1 MKVAYKWKLT
11 NDKSAYIT
19 SEETLGGK
27 PFIHSKTEKKVYVL
41 SDDKESKEA
50 VTGYNVADNTISFI
64 ASSMARDDYESNL
77 NDLRK
82 LLKFDEN
89 GMYYALGNVSDYY
102 SEDENDCLTTEKGI
116 TISTNVTTKT
126 LDPTYDDTTNT
137 CTQADAYVHVSSGG
151 TKDNQV
157 LNFEFGIPSGCVG
170 PNFDIERRY
179 QVLDKDGSD
188 FCCFA
193 GVIPPEKVD
202 NPTTVDK
209 LKWFYYPNIGI
220 GKSRVLAVPS
230 IALTGAYASDPE
242 SDDDYN
248 DPSTGHINNVR
259 EITNGTG
266 SFTRI
271 TGYNW
276 KLVEDGDN
284 HYYSSAEHNGVARVD
299 VKSTGVEIK
308 TDKPENPDLKVS
320 DVRIDRISGCLN
332 NNSLIVSPSVNF
344 DKPVTMKHWVYVN
357 SFSQFD
363 GLALFKNEV
372 RFGYNDMVINAEDDK
387 AYETTPKLRV
397 NKSGKIISQ
406 DTIHAK
412 AFYTDSDKRLKKI
425 IGDINLDIDKIL
437 ELSLIYYTFNN
448 DPSKKE
454 EIGVIAQEIREVCP
468 QIVSEDENGMLSVDY
483 SKLSIL
489 ALYCIK
495 DLYGKL
501 KKD

>member
-19 SEETLGGK
+19 SEEVLGGK

-179 QVLDKDGSD
+179 QVLDKDGGD
-188 FCCFA
+188 FCYFA
-193 GVIPPEKVD
+193 GIIPPENVD

-209 LKWFYYPNIGI
+209 LKWFYYPNIAI
-220 GKSRVLAVPS
+220 SKQRSLAVPR
-230 IALTGAYASDPE
+230 IVLNGYDTNKPE
-242 SDDDYN
+242 SDTLTGSFSN
-248 DPSTGHINNVR
+248 DNVR
-259 EITNGTG
+259 ELTNASGTY
-266 SFTRI
+266 TRI

-276 KLVEDGDN
+276 TLIGEGENQHYDGQTN
-284 HYYSSAEHNGVARVD
+284 NGWGTID

-308 TDKPENPDLKVS
+308 TDKPENPDLIV
-320 DVRIDRISGCLN
+320 DNARIKKITSINSNTTLTIDPRTEFNGVTTMYGPATFKTFVHFESLPRFYMGFSCQN
-332 NNSLIVSPSVNF
+332 NA
-344 DKPVTMKHWVYVN
+344 
-357 SFSQFD
+357 QFD
-363 GLALFKNEV
+363 GNITST
-372 RFGYNDMVINAEDDK
+372 GSI
-387 AYETTPKLRV
+387 
-397 NKSGKIISQ
+397 KS
-406 DTIHAK
+406 DTTIHAK
-412 AFYTDSDKRLKKI
+412 AFYTDSDKRLKNI

-448 DPSKKE
+448 DQSKKE

>member
-19 SEETLGGK
+19 SEEVLGGK

-116 TISTNVTTKT
+116 TVSTNVVTKT
-126 LDPTYDDTTNT
+126 IDATYDETTRE
-137 CTQADAYVHVSSGG
+137 CLQAEAYVHVSSGG
-151 TKDNQV
+151 TKDNQI
-157 LNFEFGIPSGCVG
+157 LNFEFGIPRGCVG

-179 QVLDKDGSD
+179 QVLDKDGGD
-188 FCCFA
+188 FCYFA

-209 LKWFYYPNIGI
+209 LKWFYYPNIAI
-220 GKSRVLAVPS
+220 SKQRSLAVPRIVLNGYETNKPES
-230 IALTGAYASDPE
+230 DTLTGAFSHD
-242 SDDDYN
+242 
-248 DPSTGHINNVR
+248 NVR
-259 EITNGTG
+259 ELTNASG
-266 SFTRI
+266 SYTRI

-276 KLVEDGDN
+276 TLIGEGENQHYDGQTN
-284 HYYSSAEHNGVARVD
+284 NGWGTID

-308 TDKPENPDLKVS
+308 TDKPENPDLIV
-320 DVRIDRISGCLN
+320 DNARIKKITSINSNTTLTIDPRTEFNGVTTMYGPATFKTFVHFESLPRFYMGFSCQN
-332 NNSLIVSPSVNF
+332 NA
-344 DKPVTMKHWVYVN
+344 
-357 SFSQFD
+357 QFD
-363 GLALFKNEV
+363 GNITSTGSIKS
-372 RFGYNDMVINAEDDK
+372 D
-387 AYETTPKLRV
+387 TTIR
-397 NKSGKIISQ
+397 
-406 DTIHAK
+406 AK
-412 AFYTDSDKRLKKI
+412 AFYTDSDKRLKNI
-425 IGDINLDIDKIL
+425 IGDLNIDIDKIL

>member
-19 SEETLGGK
+19 SEEVLGGK

-179 QVLDKDGSD
+179 QVLDKDGGD
-188 FCCFA
+188 FCYFA

-209 LKWFYYPNIGI
+209 LKWFYYPNIAI
-220 GKSRVLAVPS
+220 SKQRSLAVPRIVLNGYDTNKPES
-230 IALTGAYASDPE
+230 DTLTGAFSHD
-242 SDDDYN
+242 
-248 DPSTGHINNVR
+248 NVR
-259 EITNGTG
+259 ELTNASG
-266 SFTRI
+266 SYTRI

-276 KLVEDGDN
+276 TLIGEGENQHYDGQTN
-284 HYYSSAEHNGVARVD
+284 NGWGTID

-308 TDKPENPDLKVS
+308 TDKPENPDLIV
-320 DVRIDRISGCLN
+320 DNARIKKITSINSNTTLTIDPRTEFNGVTTMYGPATFKTFVHFESLPRFYMGFSCQN
-332 NNSLIVSPSVNF
+332 NA
-344 DKPVTMKHWVYVN
+344 
-357 SFSQFD
+357 QFD
-363 GLALFKNEV
+363 GNITST
-372 RFGYNDMVINAEDDK
+372 GSI
-387 AYETTPKLRV
+387 
-397 NKSGKIISQ
+397 KS
-406 DTIHAK
+406 DTTIHAK
-412 AFYTDSDKRLKKI
+412 AFYTDSDKRLKNI

>member
-19 SEETLGGK
+19 SEEVLGGK

-179 QVLDKDGSD
+179 QVLDKDGGD
-188 FCCFA
+188 FCYFA
-193 GVIPPEKVD
+193 GVIPPENVD

-209 LKWFYYPNIGI
+209 LKWFYYPNIVISKQRSLGAPRI
-220 GKSRVLAVPS
+220 VLNGYDTNKPES
-230 IALTGAYASDPE
+230 DTLTGAFSHD
-242 SDDDYN
+242 
-248 DPSTGHINNVR
+248 NVR
-259 EITNGTG
+259 ELTNASG
-266 SFTRI
+266 SYTRI

-276 KLVEDGDN
+276 TLIGEGENQHYDGQTN
-284 HYYSSAEHNGVARVD
+284 NGWGTID

-308 TDKPENPDLKVS
+308 TDKPENPDLIV
-320 DVRIDRISGCLN
+320 DNARIKKITSINSNTTLTIDPRTEFNGVTTMYGPATFKTFVHFESLPRFYMGFSCQN
-332 NNSLIVSPSVNF
+332 NA
-344 DKPVTMKHWVYVN
+344 
-357 SFSQFD
+357 QFD
-363 GLALFKNEV
+363 GNITST
-372 RFGYNDMVINAEDDK
+372 GSI
-387 AYETTPKLRV
+387 
-397 NKSGKIISQ
+397 KS
-406 DTIHAK
+406 DTTIHAK
-412 AFYTDSDKRLKKI
+412 AFYTDSDKRLKNI

-454 EIGVIAQEIREVCP
+454 EIGVIAQEIKEICP

>member
-19 SEETLGGK
+19 SEEVLGGK

-64 ASSMARDDYESNL
+64 ASSMAMDDYESNL

-179 QVLDKDGSD
+179 QVLDKDGGD
-188 FCCFA
+188 FCYFA

-209 LKWFYYPNIGI
+209 LKWFYYPNIAI
-220 GKSRVLAVPS
+220 SKQRSLAVPRIVLNGYDTNKPES
-230 IALTGAYASDPE
+230 DTLTGAFSHD
-242 SDDDYN
+242 
-248 DPSTGHINNVR
+248 NVR
-259 EITNGTG
+259 ELTNASG
-266 SFTRI
+266 SYTRI

-276 KLVEDGDN
+276 TLIGEGENQHYDGQTN
-284 HYYSSAEHNGVARVD
+284 NGWGTID

-308 TDKPENPDLKVS
+308 TDKPENPDLIV
-320 DVRIDRISGCLN
+320 DNARIKKITSINSNTTLTIDPRTEFNGVTTMYGPATFKTFVHFESLPRFYMGFSCQN
-332 NNSLIVSPSVNF
+332 NA
-344 DKPVTMKHWVYVN
+344 
-357 SFSQFD
+357 QFD
-363 GLALFKNEV
+363 GNITST
-372 RFGYNDMVINAEDDK
+372 GSI
-387 AYETTPKLRV
+387 
-397 NKSGKIISQ
+397 KS
-406 DTIHAK
+406 DTTIHAK
-412 AFYTDSDKRLKKI
+412 AFYTDSDKRLKNI

-448 DPSKKE
+448 DQSKKE

>member
-19 SEETLGGK
+19 SEEVLGGK

-64 ASSMARDDYESNL
+64 ASSMSSDDYESNL

-179 QVLDKDGSD
+179 QVLDKDGGD
-188 FCCFA
+188 FCYFA

-209 LKWFYYPNIGI
+209 LKWFYYPNIAI
-220 GKSRVLAVPS
+220 SKQRSLAVPRIVLNGYDTNKPES
-230 IALTGAYASDPE
+230 DTLTGAFSHD
-242 SDDDYN
+242 
-248 DPSTGHINNVR
+248 NVR
-259 EITNGTG
+259 ELTNASG
-266 SFTRI
+266 SYTRI

-276 KLVEDGDN
+276 TLIGEGENQHYDGQTN
-284 HYYSSAEHNGVARVD
+284 NGWGTID

-308 TDKPENPDLKVS
+308 TDKPENPDLIV
-320 DVRIDRISGCLN
+320 DNARIKKITSINSNTTLTIDPRTEFNGVTTMYGPAHFKTFVHFESLPRFYMGFSCLN
-332 NNSLIVSPSVNF
+332 NA
-344 DKPVTMKHWVYVN
+344 T
-357 SFSQFD
+357 FD
-363 GLALFKNEV
+363 GNITST
-372 RFGYNDMVINAEDDK
+372 GSI
-387 AYETTPKLRV
+387 
-397 NKSGKIISQ
+397 KS
-406 DTIHAK
+406 DTTIHAK
-412 AFYTDSDKRLKKI
+412 AFYTDSDKRLKNI

>member
-19 SEETLGGK
+19 SEEVLGGK

-179 QVLDKDGSD
+179 QVLDKDGGD
-188 FCCFA
+188 FCYFA

-209 LKWFYYPNIGI
+209 LKWFYYPNVAIS
-220 GKSRVLAVPS
+220 KQRSLAVPRIVLNGYDTNKPES
-230 IALTGAYASDPE
+230 DTLTGAFSHD
-242 SDDDYN
+242 
-248 DPSTGHINNVR
+248 NVR
-259 EITNGTG
+259 ELTNASGTY
-266 SFTRI
+266 TRI

-276 KLVEDGDN
+276 TLIGEGENQHYDGQTN
-284 HYYSSAEHNGVARVD
+284 NGWGTID

-308 TDKPENPDLKVS
+308 TDKPENPDLIV
-320 DVRIDRISGCLN
+320 DNARIKKITSINSNTTLTIDPRTEFNGVTTMYGPATFKTFVHFESLPRFYMGFSCQN
-332 NNSLIVSPSVNF
+332 NA
-344 DKPVTMKHWVYVN
+344 
-357 SFSQFD
+357 QFD
-363 GLALFKNEV
+363 GNITST
-372 RFGYNDMVINAEDDK
+372 GSI
-387 AYETTPKLRV
+387 
-397 NKSGKIISQ
+397 KS
-406 DTIHAK
+406 DTTIHAK
-412 AFYTDSDKRLKKI
+412 AFYTDSDKRLKNI

>member
-19 SEETLGGK
+19 SEEVLGGK

-41 SDDKESKEA
+41 SDDKESKES

-179 QVLDKDGSD
+179 QVLDKDGGD
-188 FCCFA
+188 FCYFA

-209 LKWFYYPNIGI
+209 LKWFYYPNIAI
-220 GKSRVLAVPS
+220 SKQRSLAVPRIVLNGYDTNKPES
-230 IALTGAYASDPE
+230 DTLTGAFSHD
-242 SDDDYN
+242 
-248 DPSTGHINNVR
+248 NVR
-259 EITNGTG
+259 ELTNASG
-266 SFTRI
+266 SYTRI

-276 KLVEDGDN
+276 TLIGEGENQHYDGQTN
-284 HYYSSAEHNGVARVD
+284 NGWGTID

-308 TDKPENPDLKVS
+308 TDKPENPDLIV
-320 DVRIDRISGCLN
+320 DNARIKKITSINSNTTLTIDPRTEFNGVTTMYGPATFKTFVHFESLPRFYMGFSCQN
-332 NNSLIVSPSVNF
+332 NA
-344 DKPVTMKHWVYVN
+344 
-357 SFSQFD
+357 QFD
-363 GLALFKNEV
+363 GNITST
-372 RFGYNDMVINAEDDK
+372 GSI
-387 AYETTPKLRV
+387 
-397 NKSGKIISQ
+397 KS
-406 DTIHAK
+406 DTTIHAK
-412 AFYTDSDKRLKKI
+412 AFYTDSDKRLKNI

-448 DPSKKE
+448 DQSKKE

>member
-19 SEETLGGK
+19 SEEVLGGK

-102 SEDENDCLTTEKGI
+102 AEDENDCLTTEKGI
-116 TISTNVTTKT
+116 TVSTNVVTKT
-126 LDPTYDDTTNT
+126 IDPAYDETTRE
-137 CTQADAYVHVSSGG
+137 CLQAEAYVHVSSGG

-157 LNFEFGIPSGCVG
+157 LNFEFGIPRGCVG

-179 QVLDKDGSD
+179 QVLDTDGGN
-188 FCCFA
+188 FCYFA

-209 LKWFYYPNIGI
+209 LKWFYYPNIAI
-220 GKSRVLAVPS
+220 SKQRSLAVPRIVLNGYETNKPES
-230 IALTGAYASDPE
+230 DTLTGAFSHD
-242 SDDDYN
+242 
-248 DPSTGHINNVR
+248 NVR
-259 EITNGTG
+259 ELTNASG
-266 SFTRI
+266 SYTRI

-276 KLVEDGDN
+276 TLIGEGENQHYDGQTN
-284 HYYSSAEHNGVARVD
+284 NGWGTID

-308 TDKPENPDLKVS
+308 TDKPENPDLIV
-320 DVRIDRISGCLN
+320 DNARIKKITSINSNTTLTIDPRTEFNGNTTMYGSATFKTWVHFESLPRFYMGFLCQN
-332 NNSLIVSPSVNF
+332 NA
-344 DKPVTMKHWVYVN
+344 K
-357 SFSQFD
+357 FD
-363 GLALFKNEV
+363 GN
-372 RFGYNDMVINAEDDK
+372 INSTGRITSK
-387 AYETTPKLRV
+387 
-397 NKSGKIISQ
+397 

-425 IGDINLDIDKIL
+425 IGDLNIDIDKIL

-454 EIGVIAQEIREVCP
+454 EIGVIAQEIKEICP

>member
-19 SEETLGGK
+19 SEEVLGGK

-102 SEDENDCLTTEKGI
+102 SEYENDCLTTEKGI

-179 QVLDKDGSD
+179 QVLDKDGGD
-188 FCCFA
+188 FCYFA
-193 GVIPPEKVD
+193 GVIPPENVD

-209 LKWFYYPNIGI
+209 LKWFYYPNIAI
-220 GKSRVLAVPS
+220 SKQRSLAAPRIVLNGYDTNKPES
-230 IALTGAYASDPE
+230 DTLTGAFSHD
-242 SDDDYN
+242 
-248 DPSTGHINNVR
+248 NVR
-259 EITNGTG
+259 ELTNASG
-266 SFTRI
+266 SYTRI

-276 KLVEDGDN
+276 TLIGAGENQHYDGQTN
-284 HYYSSAEHNGVARVD
+284 NGWGTID

-308 TDKPENPDLKVS
+308 TDKPENPDLIVDNARIKKITSINSNTTLTIDPRTEFNGVTTMHGPATFKTFVHFESLPRFYMGFSCQNNAQFYGNITSTGSIKS
-320 DVRIDRISGCLN
+320 D
-332 NNSLIVSPSVNF
+332 
-344 DKPVTMKHWVYVN
+344 T
-357 SFSQFD
+357 
-363 GLALFKNEV
+363 
-372 RFGYNDMVINAEDDK
+372 
-387 AYETTPKLRV
+387 
-397 NKSGKIISQ
+397 
-406 DTIHAK
+406 TIHAK
-412 AFYTDSDKRLKKI
+412 AFYTDSDKRLKNI

>member
-19 SEETLGGK
+19 SEEVLGGK

-116 TISTNVTTKT
+116 TVSTNVVTKT
-126 LDPTYDDTTNT
+126 IDATYDETTRE
-137 CTQADAYVHVSSGG
+137 CLQAEAYVHVSSGG
-151 TKDNQV
+151 TKDNQI
-157 LNFEFGIPSGCVG
+157 LNFEFGIPRGCVG

-179 QVLDKDGSD
+179 QVLDKDGGD
-188 FCCFA
+188 FCYFA
-193 GVIPPEKVD
+193 GVIPPDKVD

-209 LKWFYYPNIGI
+209 LKWFYYPNIAI
-220 GKSRVLAVPS
+220 SKQRSLAVPRIVLNGYEANKPES
-230 IALTGAYASDPE
+230 DTLTGAFSHD
-242 SDDDYN
+242 
-248 DPSTGHINNVR
+248 NVR
-259 EITNGTG
+259 ELTNASG
-266 SFTRI
+266 SYTRI

-276 KLVEDGDN
+276 TLIGEGENQHYDGQTN
-284 HYYSSAEHNGVARVD
+284 NGWGTID

-308 TDKPENPDLKVS
+308 TDKPENPDLIV
-320 DVRIDRISGCLN
+320 DNARIKKITSINSNTTLTIDPRTEFNGVTTMYGPATFKTFVHFESLPRFYMGFSCQN
-332 NNSLIVSPSVNF
+332 NA
-344 DKPVTMKHWVYVN
+344 
-357 SFSQFD
+357 QFD
-363 GLALFKNEV
+363 GNITSTGSIKS
-372 RFGYNDMVINAEDDK
+372 D
-387 AYETTPKLRV
+387 TTIR
-397 NKSGKIISQ
+397 
-406 DTIHAK
+406 AK
-412 AFYTDSDKRLKKI
+412 AFYTDSDKRLKNI
-425 IGDINLDIDKIL
+425 IGDLNIDIDKIL

-448 DPSKKE
+448 DQSKKE

>member
-19 SEETLGGK
+19 SEEVLGGK

-179 QVLDKDGSD
+179 QVLDKDGGD
-188 FCCFA
+188 FCYFA

-209 LKWFYYPNIGI
+209 LKWFYYPNIAI
-220 GKSRVLAVPS
+220 SKQRSLAVPRIVLNGYDTNKPES
-230 IALTGAYASDPE
+230 DTLTGAFSHD
-242 SDDDYN
+242 
-248 DPSTGHINNVR
+248 NVR
-259 EITNGTG
+259 ELTNASGTY
-266 SFTRI
+266 TRI

-276 KLVEDGDN
+276 TLIGEGENQHYDGQTN
-284 HYYSSAEHNGVARVD
+284 NGWGTID

-308 TDKPENPDLKVS
+308 TDKPENPDLIV
-320 DVRIDRISGCLN
+320 DNARIKKITSINSNTTLTIDPRTEFNGVTTMYGPATFKTFVHFESLPRFYMGFSCQN
-332 NNSLIVSPSVNF
+332 NA
-344 DKPVTMKHWVYVN
+344 
-357 SFSQFD
+357 QFD
-363 GLALFKNEV
+363 GNITST
-372 RFGYNDMVINAEDDK
+372 GSI
-387 AYETTPKLRV
+387 
-397 NKSGKIISQ
+397 KS
-406 DTIHAK
+406 DTTIHAK

-425 IGDINLDIDKIL
+425 IGDLNIDIDKIL

-448 DPSKKE
+448 DQSKKE

>member
-19 SEETLGGK
+19 SEEVLGGK

-41 SDDKESKEA
+41 SDDKESKES

-179 QVLDKDGSD
+179 QVLDTDGGN
-188 FCCFA
+188 FCYFA

-209 LKWFYYPNIGI
+209 LKWFYYPNIAI
-220 GKSRVLAVPS
+220 SKQRSLAVPRIVLNGYDTNKPES
-230 IALTGAYASDPE
+230 GTLTGAFSHD
-242 SDDDYN
+242 
-248 DPSTGHINNVR
+248 NVR
-259 EITNGTG
+259 ELTNASG
-266 SFTRI
+266 SYTRI

-276 KLVEDGDN
+276 TLIGEGENQHYDGQTN
-284 HYYSSAEHNGVARVD
+284 NGWGTID

-308 TDKPENPDLKVS
+308 TDKPENPDLIV
-320 DVRIDRISGCLN
+320 DNARIKKITSINSNTTLTIDPRTEFNGVTTMYGPATFKTFVHFESLPRFYMGFSCLN
-332 NNSLIVSPSVNF
+332 NA
-344 DKPVTMKHWVYVN
+344 T
-357 SFSQFD
+357 FD
-363 GLALFKNEV
+363 GNI
-372 RFGYNDMVINAEDDK
+372 RSTGII
-387 AYETTPKLRV
+387 
-397 NKSGKIISQ
+397 KS
-406 DTIHAK
+406 DTTIHAK
-412 AFYTDSDKRLKKI
+412 AFYTDSDKRLKNI

-454 EIGVIAQEIREVCP
+454 EIGVIAQEIKEICP

>member
-19 SEETLGGK
+19 SEEVLGGK

-50 VTGYNVADNTISFI
+50 VTGYIVADNTISFI

-179 QVLDKDGSD
+179 QVLDKDGGD
-188 FCCFA
+188 FCYFA

-209 LKWFYYPNIGI
+209 LKWFYYPNIAI
-220 GKSRVLAVPS
+220 SKQRSLAVPRIVLNGYDTNKPES
-230 IALTGAYASDPE
+230 DTLTGAFSHD
-242 SDDDYN
+242 
-248 DPSTGHINNVR
+248 NVR
-259 EITNGTG
+259 ELTNASG
-266 SFTRI
+266 SYTRI

-276 KLVEDGDN
+276 TLIGEGENQHYDGQTN
-284 HYYSSAEHNGVARVD
+284 NGWGTID

-308 TDKPENPDLKVS
+308 TDKPENPDLIV
-320 DVRIDRISGCLN
+320 DNARIKKITSINSNTTLTIDPRTEFNGVTTMYGPATFKTFVHFESLPRFYMGFSCQN
-332 NNSLIVSPSVNF
+332 NA
-344 DKPVTMKHWVYVN
+344 
-357 SFSQFD
+357 QFD
-363 GLALFKNEV
+363 GNITSTGSIKS
-372 RFGYNDMVINAEDDK
+372 D
-387 AYETTPKLRV
+387 TTIR
-397 NKSGKIISQ
+397 
-406 DTIHAK
+406 AK
-412 AFYTDSDKRLKKI
+412 AFYTDSDKRLKNI

>member
-19 SEETLGGK
+19 SEEVLGGK

-102 SEDENDCLTTEKGI
+102 AEDENDCLTTEKGI
-116 TISTNVTTKT
+116 TVSTNVVTKT
-126 LDPTYDDTTNT
+126 IDPAYDETTRK
-137 CTQADAYVHVSSGG
+137 CLQAEAYVHVSSGG

-157 LNFEFGIPSGCVG
+157 LNFEFGIPRGCVG

-179 QVLDKDGSD
+179 QVLDTDGGN
-188 FCCFA
+188 FCYFA

-209 LKWFYYPNIGI
+209 LKWFYYPNIAI
-220 GKSRVLAVPS
+220 SKQRSLAVPRIVLNGYETNKPES
-230 IALTGAYASDPE
+230 DTLTGAFSHD
-242 SDDDYN
+242 
-248 DPSTGHINNVR
+248 NVR
-259 EITNGTG
+259 ELTNASG
-266 SFTRI
+266 SYTRI

-276 KLVEDGDN
+276 TLIGEGENQHYDGQTN
-284 HYYSSAEHNGVARVD
+284 NGWGTID

-308 TDKPENPDLKVS
+308 TDKPENPDLIV
-320 DVRIDRISGCLN
+320 DNARIKKITSINSNTTLTIDPRTEFNGNTTMYGSATFKTFVHFESLPWFYMGFLCQN
-332 NNSLIVSPSVNF
+332 NA
-344 DKPVTMKHWVYVN
+344 
-357 SFSQFD
+357 QFD
-363 GLALFKNEV
+363 GDITSTGSIKS
-372 RFGYNDMVINAEDDK
+372 D
-387 AYETTPKLRV
+387 TTIR
-397 NKSGKIISQ
+397 
-406 DTIHAK
+406 AK
-412 AFYTDSDKRLKKI
+412 AFYTDSDKRLKNI
-425 IGDINLDIDKIL
+425 IGDLNIDIDKIL

>member
-126 LDPTYDDTTNT
+126 LDPTYNDTTNT

-179 QVLDKDGSD
+179 QVLDKDGGD
-188 FCCFA
+188 FCYFA

-209 LKWFYYPNIGI
+209 LKWFYYPNIAI
-220 GKSRVLAVPS
+220 SKQRSLAVPRIVLNGYDTNKPES
-230 IALTGAYASDPE
+230 DTLTGAFSHD
-242 SDDDYN
+242 
-248 DPSTGHINNVR
+248 NVR
-259 EITNGTG
+259 ELTNASGTY
-266 SFTRI
+266 TRI

-276 KLVEDGDN
+276 TLIGEGENQHYDGQTN
-284 HYYSSAEHNGVARVD
+284 NGWGTID

-308 TDKPENPDLKVS
+308 TDKPENPDLIV
-320 DVRIDRISGCLN
+320 DNARIKKITSINSNTTLTIDPRTEFNGVTTMYGPATFKTFVHFESLPRFYMGFSCQN
-332 NNSLIVSPSVNF
+332 NA
-344 DKPVTMKHWVYVN
+344 
-357 SFSQFD
+357 QFD
-363 GLALFKNEV
+363 GNITSTGSIKS
-372 RFGYNDMVINAEDDK
+372 D
-387 AYETTPKLRV
+387 TTIR
-397 NKSGKIISQ
+397 
-406 DTIHAK
+406 AK
-412 AFYTDSDKRLKKI
+412 AFYTDSDKRLKNI
-425 IGDINLDIDKIL
+425 IGDIDLDIDKIL

>member
-19 SEETLGGK
+19 SEEVLGGK

-102 SEDENDCLTTEKGI
+102 AEDENDCLTTEKGI
-116 TISTNVTTKT
+116 TVSTNVVTKT
-126 LDPTYDDTTNT
+126 IDPAYDETTRK
-137 CTQADAYVHVSSGG
+137 CLQAEAYVHVSSGG
-151 TKDNQV
+151 TKDNQI
-157 LNFEFGIPSGCVG
+157 LNFEFGIPRGCVG

-179 QVLDKDGSD
+179 QVLDKDGGD
-188 FCCFA
+188 FCYFA
-193 GVIPPEKVD
+193 GVIPPDKVD

-209 LKWFYYPNIGI
+209 LKWFYYPNIAI
-220 GKSRVLAVPS
+220 SKQRSLAVPRIVLNGYEANKPES
-230 IALTGAYASDPE
+230 DTLTGAFSHD
-242 SDDDYN
+242 
-248 DPSTGHINNVR
+248 NVR
-259 EITNGTG
+259 ELTNASG
-266 SFTRI
+266 SYTRI

-276 KLVEDGDN
+276 TLIGEGENQHYDGQTN
-284 HYYSSAEHNGVARVD
+284 NGWGTID

-308 TDKPENPDLKVS
+308 TDKPENPDLIV
-320 DVRIDRISGCLN
+320 DNARIKKITSINSNTTLTIDPRTEFNGVTTMYGPATFKTFVHFESLPRFYMGFSCQN
-332 NNSLIVSPSVNF
+332 NA
-344 DKPVTMKHWVYVN
+344 
-357 SFSQFD
+357 QFD
-363 GLALFKNEV
+363 GNITSTGSIKS
-372 RFGYNDMVINAEDDK
+372 D
-387 AYETTPKLRV
+387 TTIR
-397 NKSGKIISQ
+397 
-406 DTIHAK
+406 AK
-412 AFYTDSDKRLKKI
+412 AFYTDSDKRLKNI
-425 IGDINLDIDKIL
+425 IGDLNIDIDKIL

>member
-19 SEETLGGK
+19 SEEVLGGK

-179 QVLDKDGSD
+179 QVLDKDGGD
-188 FCCFA
+188 FCYFA

-209 LKWFYYPNIGI
+209 LKWFYYPNIAI
-220 GKSRVLAVPS
+220 SKQRSLAVSRIVLNGYETNKPES
-230 IALTGAYASDPE
+230 DTLTGAFSHD
-242 SDDDYN
+242 
-248 DPSTGHINNVR
+248 NVR
-259 EITNGTG
+259 ELTNASGTY
-266 SFTRI
+266 TRI

-276 KLVEDGDN
+276 ALIGEGENQHYDGKT
-284 HYYSSAEHNGVARVD
+284 SNGCGTID

-308 TDKPENPDLKVS
+308 TDKPENPDLIV
-320 DVRIDRISGCLN
+320 DNARIKKITSINSNTTLTIDPRTEFNGVTTMCGPATFKTFVHFESLPRFYMGFSCQN
-332 NNSLIVSPSVNF
+332 NA
-344 DKPVTMKHWVYVN
+344 
-357 SFSQFD
+357 QFD
-363 GLALFKNEV
+363 GNITST
-372 RFGYNDMVINAEDDK
+372 GSI
-387 AYETTPKLRV
+387 
-397 NKSGKIISQ
+397 KS
-406 DTIHAK
+406 DTTIHAK
-412 AFYTDSDKRLKKI
+412 AFYTDSDKRLKNI

-454 EIGVIAQEIREVCP
+454 EIGVIAQEIKEICP
-468 QIVSEDENGMLSVDY
+468 QIVSEDKNGMLSVDY

>member
-19 SEETLGGK
+19 SEEVLGGK
-27 PFIHSKTEKKVYVL
+27 PFIYSKTEKKVYVL
-41 SDDKESKEA
+41 SDDKESKEV

-64 ASSMARDDYESNL
+64 ASSMTRDDYESNL

-102 SEDENDCLTTEKGI
+102 AEDENDCLTTEKGI
-116 TISTNVTTKT
+116 TVSTNVVTKT
-126 LDPTYDDTTNT
+126 IDPAYDETTRE
-137 CTQADAYVHVSSGG
+137 CLQAEAYVHVSSGG

-157 LNFEFGIPSGCVG
+157 LNFEFGIPRGCVG

-179 QVLDKDGSD
+179 QVLDTDGGN
-188 FCCFA
+188 FCYFA

-209 LKWFYYPNIGI
+209 LKWFYYPNIAI
-220 GKSRVLAVPS
+220 SKQRSLAVPR
-230 IALTGAYASDPE
+230 IVLNGYETNKPE
-242 SDDDYN
+242 SDTL
-248 DPSTGHINNVR
+248 TGVFSHDNVR
-259 EITNGTG
+259 ELTNASG
-266 SFTRI
+266 SYTRI

-276 KLVEDGDN
+276 TLIGEGENQHYDGQTN
-284 HYYSSAEHNGVARVD
+284 NGCGTID

-320 DVRIDRISGCLN
+320 NVRIDMISGCLN
-332 NNSLIVSPSVNF
+332 NNSLIIIPFTVFGDQVNF
-344 DKPVTMKHWVYVN
+344 SSRTTFSGVN
-357 SFSQFD
+357 MFYGQSSFLNTVQFNKSFRM
-363 GLALFKNEV
+363 GSAENPK
-372 RFGYNDMVINAEDDK
+372 INFE
-387 AYETTPKLRV
+387 E
-397 NKSGKIISQ
+397 SGKITSQ

-425 IGDINLDIDKIL
+425 IGDLNIDIDKIL

-483 SKLSIL
+483 SKLGIL

-501 KKD
+501 KKE

>member
-19 SEETLGGK
+19 SEEVLGGK

-179 QVLDKDGSD
+179 QVLDKDGGD
-188 FCCFA
+188 FCYFA

-209 LKWFYYPNIGI
+209 LKWFYYPNIAI
-220 GKSRVLAVPS
+220 SKQRSLAVPRIVLNGYDTNKPES
-230 IALTGAYASDPE
+230 DTLTGAFSHD
-242 SDDDYN
+242 
-248 DPSTGHINNVR
+248 NVR
-259 EITNGTG
+259 ELTNASG
-266 SFTRI
+266 SYTRI

-276 KLVEDGDN
+276 TLIGEGENQHYDGQTN
-284 HYYSSAEHNGVARVD
+284 SGWGTID

-308 TDKPENPDLKVS
+308 TDKPENPDLIVDKA
-320 DVRIDRISGCLN
+320 RIKKITSINSNTTLTIDPRTEFNGVTTMYGPAHFKTFVHFESLPRFYMGFSCQN
-332 NNSLIVSPSVNF
+332 NAA
-344 DKPVTMKHWVYVN
+344 
-357 SFSQFD
+357 FD
-363 GLALFKNEV
+363 GNITST
-372 RFGYNDMVINAEDDK
+372 GSI
-387 AYETTPKLRV
+387 
-397 NKSGKIISQ
+397 KS
-406 DTIHAK
+406 DTTIHAK
-412 AFYTDSDKRLKKI
+412 AFYTDSDKRLKNI

-448 DPSKKE
+448 DQSKKE
-454 EIGVIAQEIREVCP
+454 EIGVIAQEIKEICP

>member
-19 SEETLGGK
+19 SEEVLGGK

-41 SDDKESKEA
+41 SDDKESKEE

-179 QVLDKDGSD
+179 QVLDKDGGD
-188 FCCFA
+188 FCYFA
-193 GVIPPEKVD
+193 GVVPPENVD

-209 LKWFYYPNIGI
+209 LKWFYYPNIAI
-220 GKSRVLAVPS
+220 SKQRSLAVPRIVLNGYDTNKPES
-230 IALTGAYASDPE
+230 DTLTGAFSHD
-242 SDDDYN
+242 
-248 DPSTGHINNVR
+248 NVR
-259 EITNGTG
+259 ELTNASG
-266 SFTRI
+266 SYTRI

-276 KLVEDGDN
+276 TLIGEGENQHYDGQTN
-284 HYYSSAEHNGVARVD
+284 NGWGTID

-308 TDKPENPDLKVS
+308 TDKPENPDLIVDNAIIKKITSINSNTTLTIEPRTEFNGVTTMYGPATFKTFVHFES
-320 DVRIDRISGCLN
+320 LPRFYMGFSCQN
-332 NNSLIVSPSVNF
+332 NA
-344 DKPVTMKHWVYVN
+344 
-357 SFSQFD
+357 QFD
-363 GLALFKNEV
+363 GNITST
-372 RFGYNDMVINAEDDK
+372 GSI
-387 AYETTPKLRV
+387 
-397 NKSGKIISQ
+397 KS
-406 DTIHAK
+406 DTTIHAK
-412 AFYTDSDKRLKKI
+412 AFYTDSDKRLKNI

-448 DPSKKE
+448 DQSKKE

>member
-19 SEETLGGK
+19 SEEVLGGK

-41 SDDKESKEA
+41 SDDKESKEE

-188 FCCFA
+188 FCYFA
-193 GVIPPEKVD
+193 GVIPPENVD

-209 LKWFYYPNIGI
+209 LKWFYYPNIAI
-220 GKSRVLAVPS
+220 SKQRSLATPRIVLTGYDTNKPES
-230 IALTGAYASDPE
+230 DTLTGAFSHD
-242 SDDDYN
+242 
-248 DPSTGHINNVR
+248 NVR
-259 EITNGTG
+259 ELTNASG
-266 SFTRI
+266 SYTRI

-276 KLVEDGDN
+276 TLIGEGENQHYDGQT
-284 HYYSSAEHNGVARVD
+284 HNGCGTID

-308 TDKPENPDLKVS
+308 TDKPENPDLIV
-320 DVRIDRISGCLN
+320 DNARIKKITSINSNTTLTIEPRTEFNGVTTMYGPATFKTFVHFESLPRFYMGFSCQN
-332 NNSLIVSPSVNF
+332 NA
-344 DKPVTMKHWVYVN
+344 
-357 SFSQFD
+357 QFD
-363 GLALFKNEV
+363 GNITST
-372 RFGYNDMVINAEDDK
+372 GSI
-387 AYETTPKLRV
+387 
-397 NKSGKIISQ
+397 KS
-406 DTIHAK
+406 DTTIHAK
-412 AFYTDSDKRLKKI
+412 AFYTDSDKRLKNI

-448 DPSKKE
+448 DQSKKE

>member
-19 SEETLGGK
+19 SEEVLGGK

-126 LDPTYDDTTNT
+126 LDPTYNDTTNT

-179 QVLDKDGSD
+179 QVLDKDGGD
-188 FCCFA
+188 FCYFA

-209 LKWFYYPNIGI
+209 LKWFYYPNIAI
-220 GKSRVLAVPS
+220 SKQRSLAVPRIVLNGYDTNKPES
-230 IALTGAYASDPE
+230 DTLTGAFSHD
-242 SDDDYN
+242 
-248 DPSTGHINNVR
+248 NVR
-259 EITNGTG
+259 ELTNASGTY
-266 SFTRI
+266 TRI

-276 KLVEDGDN
+276 TLIGEGENQHYDGQTN
-284 HYYSSAEHNGVARVD
+284 NGWGTID

-308 TDKPENPDLKVS
+308 TDKPENPDLIV
-320 DVRIDRISGCLN
+320 DNARIKKITSINSNTTLTIDPRTEFNGVTTMYGPATFKTFVHFESLPRFYMGFSCQN
-332 NNSLIVSPSVNF
+332 NA
-344 DKPVTMKHWVYVN
+344 
-357 SFSQFD
+357 QFD
-363 GLALFKNEV
+363 GNITSTGSIKS
-372 RFGYNDMVINAEDDK
+372 D
-387 AYETTPKLRV
+387 TTIR
-397 NKSGKIISQ
+397 
-406 DTIHAK
+406 AK
-412 AFYTDSDKRLKKI
+412 AFYTDSDKRLKNI
-425 IGDINLDIDKIL
+425 IGDIDLDIDKIL

>member
-179 QVLDKDGSD
+179 QVLDKDGGD
-188 FCCFA
+188 FCYFA
-193 GVIPPEKVD
+193 GVIPPENVD

-209 LKWFYYPNIGI
+209 LKWFYYPNIAI
-220 GKSRVLAVPS
+220 SKQRSLAVPRIVLNGYDTNKPES
-230 IALTGAYASDPE
+230 DTLTGAFSHD
-242 SDDDYN
+242 
-248 DPSTGHINNVR
+248 NVR
-259 EITNGTG
+259 ELTNASG
-266 SFTRI
+266 SYTRI

-276 KLVEDGDN
+276 TLIGEGENQHYDGQTN
-284 HYYSSAEHNGVARVD
+284 NGWGTID

-308 TDKPENPDLKVS
+308 TDKPENPDLIV
-320 DVRIDRISGCLN
+320 DNARIKKITSINSNTTLTIDPRTEFNGVTTMYGPATFKTFVHFESLPRFYMGFSCQN
-332 NNSLIVSPSVNF
+332 NA
-344 DKPVTMKHWVYVN
+344 
-357 SFSQFD
+357 QFD
-363 GLALFKNEV
+363 GNITST
-372 RFGYNDMVINAEDDK
+372 GSI
-387 AYETTPKLRV
+387 
-397 NKSGKIISQ
+397 KS
-406 DTIHAK
+406 DTTIHAK
-412 AFYTDSDKRLKKI
+412 AFYTDSDKRLKNI

-448 DPSKKE
+448 DQSKKE

>member
-19 SEETLGGK
+19 SEEVLGGK

-41 SDDKESKEA
+41 SDDKESKEE

-179 QVLDKDGSD
+179 QVLDTDGGN
-188 FCCFA
+188 FCYFA

-209 LKWFYYPNIGI
+209 LKWFYYPNIAI
-220 GKSRVLAVPS
+220 SKQRSLAVPRIVLNGYDTNKPES
-230 IALTGAYASDPE
+230 DTLTGAFSHD
-242 SDDDYN
+242 
-248 DPSTGHINNVR
+248 NVR
-259 EITNGTG
+259 ELTNASG
-266 SFTRI
+266 SYTRI

-276 KLVEDGDN
+276 TLIGEGENQHYDGQTN
-284 HYYSSAEHNGVARVD
+284 NGWGTID

-308 TDKPENPDLKVS
+308 TDKPENPDLIV
-320 DVRIDRISGCLN
+320 DNARIKKITSINSNTTLTIEPRTEFNGVTTMYGPATFKTFVHFESLPRFYMGFSCQN
-332 NNSLIVSPSVNF
+332 NA
-344 DKPVTMKHWVYVN
+344 
-357 SFSQFD
+357 QFD
-363 GLALFKNEV
+363 GNITST
-372 RFGYNDMVINAEDDK
+372 GSI
-387 AYETTPKLRV
+387 
-397 NKSGKIISQ
+397 KS
-406 DTIHAK
+406 DTTIHAK
-412 AFYTDSDKRLKKI
+412 AFYTDSDKRLKNI

-448 DPSKKE
+448 DQSKKE

>member
-179 QVLDKDGSD
+179 QVLDKDGGD
-188 FCCFA
+188 FCYFA
-193 GVIPPEKVD
+193 GVIPPENVD

-209 LKWFYYPNIGI
+209 LKWFYYPNIAI
-220 GKSRVLAVPS
+220 SKQRSLAVPRIVLNGYDTNKPES
-230 IALTGAYASDPE
+230 DTLTGAFSHD
-242 SDDDYN
+242 
-248 DPSTGHINNVR
+248 NVR
-259 EITNGTG
+259 ELTNASGTY
-266 SFTRI
+266 TRI

-276 KLVEDGDN
+276 TLIGEGENQHYDGQTN
-284 HYYSSAEHNGVARVD
+284 NGWGTID

-308 TDKPENPDLKVS
+308 TDKPENPDLIV
-320 DVRIDRISGCLN
+320 DNARIKKITSINSNTTLTIDPRTEFNGVTTMYGPATFKTFVHFESLPRFYMGFSCQN
-332 NNSLIVSPSVNF
+332 NA
-344 DKPVTMKHWVYVN
+344 
-357 SFSQFD
+357 QFD
-363 GLALFKNEV
+363 GNITSTGSIKS
-372 RFGYNDMVINAEDDK
+372 D
-387 AYETTPKLRV
+387 TTIR
-397 NKSGKIISQ
+397 
-406 DTIHAK
+406 AK
-412 AFYTDSDKRLKKI
+412 AFYTDSDKRLKNI

>member
-19 SEETLGGK
+19 SEEVLGGK

-179 QVLDKDGSD
+179 QVLDKDGGD
-188 FCCFA
+188 FCYFA

-209 LKWFYYPNIGI
+209 LKWFYYPNVAIS
-220 GKSRVLAVPS
+220 KQRSLAVPRIVLNGYDTNKPES
-230 IALTGAYASDPE
+230 DTLTGAFSHD
-242 SDDDYN
+242 
-248 DPSTGHINNVR
+248 NVR
-259 EITNGTG
+259 ELTNASGTY
-266 SFTRI
+266 TRI

-276 KLVEDGDN
+276 TLIGEGENQHYDGQTN
-284 HYYSSAEHNGVARVD
+284 NGWGTID

-308 TDKPENPDLKVS
+308 TDKPENPDLIV
-320 DVRIDRISGCLN
+320 DNARIKKITSINSNTTLTIDPRTEFNGVTTMYGPATFKTFVHFESLPRFYMGFSCQN
-332 NNSLIVSPSVNF
+332 NA
-344 DKPVTMKHWVYVN
+344 T
-357 SFSQFD
+357 FD
-363 GLALFKNEV
+363 GNITST
-372 RFGYNDMVINAEDDK
+372 GSI
-387 AYETTPKLRV
+387 
-397 NKSGKIISQ
+397 KS
-406 DTIHAK
+406 DTTIHAK
-412 AFYTDSDKRLKKI
+412 AFYTDSDKRLKNI

-448 DPSKKE
+448 EQSKKE

>member
-19 SEETLGGK
+19 SEEVLGGK

-41 SDDKESKEA
+41 SDDKESKEE

-179 QVLDKDGSD
+179 QVLDKDGGD
-188 FCCFA
+188 FCYFA

-209 LKWFYYPNIGI
+209 LKWFYYPNIAI
-220 GKSRVLAVPS
+220 SKQRSLAVPRIVLNGYDTNKPES
-230 IALTGAYASDPE
+230 ETLTGSFSHD
-242 SDDDYN
+242 
-248 DPSTGHINNVR
+248 NVR
-259 EITNGTG
+259 ELTNASG
-266 SFTRI
+266 SYTRI

-276 KLVEDGDN
+276 TLIGEGENQHYDGKT
-284 HYYSSAEHNGVARVD
+284 SNGWGTID

-308 TDKPENPDLKVS
+308 TDKPENPDLIV
-320 DVRIDRISGCLN
+320 DNARIKKITSINSNTTLTIDPRTEFNGVTTMYGSAIFKTFVHFESLPRFYMGFSCQN
-332 NNSLIVSPSVNF
+332 NAA
-344 DKPVTMKHWVYVN
+344 
-357 SFSQFD
+357 FD
-363 GLALFKNEV
+363 GNITST
-372 RFGYNDMVINAEDDK
+372 GSI
-387 AYETTPKLRV
+387 
-397 NKSGKIISQ
+397 KS
-406 DTIHAK
+406 DATIHAK
-412 AFYTDSDKRLKKI
+412 AFYTDSDKRLKNI
-425 IGDINLDIDKIL
+425 IGDINIDIDKIL

>member
-19 SEETLGGK
+19 SEEVLGGK

-41 SDDKESKEA
+41 SDDKESKEE

-179 QVLDKDGSD
+179 QVLDKDGGD
-188 FCCFA
+188 FCYFA
-193 GVIPPEKVD
+193 GVIPPENVD

-209 LKWFYYPNIGI
+209 LKWFYYPNIAI
-220 GKSRVLAVPS
+220 SKQRSLAVPRIVLNGYDTNKPES
-230 IALTGAYASDPE
+230 DTLTGAFSHD
-242 SDDDYN
+242 
-248 DPSTGHINNVR
+248 NVR
-259 EITNGTG
+259 ELTNASG
-266 SFTRI
+266 SYTRI

-276 KLVEDGDN
+276 TLIGEGENQHYDGQTN
-284 HYYSSAEHNGVARVD
+284 NGWGTID

-308 TDKPENPDLKVS
+308 TDKPENPDLIV
-320 DVRIDRISGCLN
+320 DNARIKKITSINSNTTLTIDPRTEFNGVTTMYGPATFKTFVHFESLPRFYMGFSCQN
-332 NNSLIVSPSVNF
+332 NA
-344 DKPVTMKHWVYVN
+344 
-357 SFSQFD
+357 QFD
-363 GLALFKNEV
+363 GNITST
-372 RFGYNDMVINAEDDK
+372 GSI
-387 AYETTPKLRV
+387 
-397 NKSGKIISQ
+397 KS
-406 DTIHAK
+406 DTTIHAK
-412 AFYTDSDKRLKKI
+412 AFYTDSDKRLKNI

-448 DPSKKE
+448 DQSKKE

>member
-19 SEETLGGK
+19 SEEVLGGK

-170 PNFDIERRY
+170 PNFEIEKRY
-179 QVLDKDGSD
+179 QVLDKDGGD

-230 IALTGAYASDPE
+230 IALTGPYASDPE

-308 TDKPENPDLKVS
+308 TDKPENPDLIV
-320 DVRIDRISGCLN
+320 DNARIKKITSINSNTTLTIEPRTEFNGVTTMYGPATFKTFVHFESLPRFYMGFSCQN
-332 NNSLIVSPSVNF
+332 NA
-344 DKPVTMKHWVYVN
+344 
-357 SFSQFD
+357 QFD
-363 GLALFKNEV
+363 GNITST
-372 RFGYNDMVINAEDDK
+372 GSI
-387 AYETTPKLRV
+387 
-397 NKSGKIISQ
+397 KS
-406 DTIHAK
+406 DTTIHAK
-412 AFYTDSDKRLKKI
+412 AFYTDSDKRLKNI

-448 DPSKKE
+448 DQSKKE

>member
-19 SEETLGGK
+19 SEEVLGGK

-41 SDDKESKEA
+41 SDDKESKES

-102 SEDENDCLTTEKGI
+102 AEDENDCLTTEKGI

-179 QVLDKDGSD
+179 QVLDKDGGD
-188 FCCFA
+188 FCYFA

-209 LKWFYYPNIGI
+209 LKWFYYPNIAI
-220 GKSRVLAVPS
+220 SKQRSLAVSRIVLNGYDTNKPES
-230 IALTGAYASDPE
+230 DTLTGAFSHD
-242 SDDDYN
+242 
-248 DPSTGHINNVR
+248 NVR
-259 EITNGTG
+259 ELTNASGTY
-266 SFTRI
+266 TRI

-276 KLVEDGDN
+276 TLIGEGENQYYDGQTN
-284 HYYSSAEHNGVARVD
+284 NGWGTID

-308 TDKPENPDLKVS
+308 TDKPENPDLIV
-320 DVRIDRISGCLN
+320 DNARIKKITSINSNTTLTIDPRTEFNGVTTMYGPATFKTFVHFESLPRFYMGFSCQN
-332 NNSLIVSPSVNF
+332 NA
-344 DKPVTMKHWVYVN
+344 T
-357 SFSQFD
+357 FD
-363 GLALFKNEV
+363 GNITST
-372 RFGYNDMVINAEDDK
+372 GSI
-387 AYETTPKLRV
+387 
-397 NKSGKIISQ
+397 KS
-406 DTIHAK
+406 DTTIHAK
-412 AFYTDSDKRLKKI
+412 AFYTDSDKRLKNI

-448 DPSKKE
+448 DQSKKE

>member
-19 SEETLGGK
+19 SEEVLGGK

-102 SEDENDCLTTEKGI
+102 AEDENDCLTTENGI

-170 PNFDIERRY
+170 PNFNIERRY
-179 QVLDKDGSD
+179 QVLDKDGGD
-188 FCCFA
+188 FCYFA

-209 LKWFYYPNIGI
+209 LKWFYYPNIAI
-220 GKSRVLAVPS
+220 SKQRSLAVPRIVLNGYDTNKPES
-230 IALTGAYASDPE
+230 DTLTGAFSHD
-242 SDDDYN
+242 
-248 DPSTGHINNVR
+248 NVR
-259 EITNGTG
+259 ELTNASG
-266 SFTRI
+266 SYTRI

-276 KLVEDGDN
+276 TLIGEGENQHYDGQTN
-284 HYYSSAEHNGVARVD
+284 NGWGTID

-308 TDKPENPDLKVS
+308 TDKPENPDLIV
-320 DVRIDRISGCLN
+320 DNARIKKITSINSNTTLTIDPRTEFNGVTTMYGPATFKTFVHFESLPRFYMGFSCQN
-332 NNSLIVSPSVNF
+332 NA
-344 DKPVTMKHWVYVN
+344 
-357 SFSQFD
+357 QFD
-363 GLALFKNEV
+363 GNITST
-372 RFGYNDMVINAEDDK
+372 GSI
-387 AYETTPKLRV
+387 
-397 NKSGKIISQ
+397 KS
-406 DTIHAK
+406 DTTIHAK
-412 AFYTDSDKRLKKI
+412 AFYTDSDKRLKNI

-448 DPSKKE
+448 DQSKKE

>member
-19 SEETLGGK
+19 SEEVLGGK

-102 SEDENDCLTTEKGI
+102 AEDENDCLTTEKGI
-116 TISTNVTTKT
+116 TVSTNVVTKT
-126 LDPTYDDTTNT
+126 IDPAYDETTRE
-137 CTQADAYVHVSSGG
+137 CLQAEAYVHVSSGG

-157 LNFEFGIPSGCVG
+157 LNFEFGIPRGCVG

-179 QVLDKDGSD
+179 QVLDTDGGN
-188 FCCFA
+188 FCYFA

-209 LKWFYYPNIGI
+209 LKWFYYPNIAI
-220 GKSRVLAVPS
+220 SKQRSLAVPRIVLNGYETNKPES
-230 IALTGAYASDPE
+230 DTLTGAFSHD
-242 SDDDYN
+242 
-248 DPSTGHINNVR
+248 NVR
-259 EITNGTG
+259 ELTNASG
-266 SFTRI
+266 SYTRI

-276 KLVEDGDN
+276 TLLGEGENQHYDGQTN
-284 HYYSSAEHNGVARVD
+284 NGWGTID

-308 TDKPENPDLKVS
+308 TDKPENPDLIV
-320 DVRIDRISGCLN
+320 DNARIKKITSINSNTTLTIDPRTEFKGNTTMYGSATFKTWVHFESLPRFYMGFLCQNDATFGGNINSRGRITS
-332 NNSLIVSPSVNF
+332 
-344 DKPVTMKHWVYVN
+344 K
-357 SFSQFD
+357 
-363 GLALFKNEV
+363 
-372 RFGYNDMVINAEDDK
+372 
-387 AYETTPKLRV
+387 
-397 NKSGKIISQ
+397 

-425 IGDINLDIDKIL
+425 IGDLNIDIDKIL

-454 EIGVIAQEIREVCP
+454 EIGVIAQEIKEICP

>member
-19 SEETLGGK
+19 SEEVLGGK

-77 NDLRK
+77 NNLRK

-179 QVLDKDGSD
+179 QVLDKDGGD
-188 FCCFA
+188 FCYFA

-209 LKWFYYPNIGI
+209 LKWFYYPNIAI
-220 GKSRVLAVPS
+220 SKRRSLAVPRIDLNGYDTNKPES
-230 IALTGAYASDPE
+230 DTLTGAFSHD
-242 SDDDYN
+242 
-248 DPSTGHINNVR
+248 NVR
-259 EITNGTG
+259 ELTNASG
-266 SFTRI
+266 SYTRI

-276 KLVEDGDN
+276 TLIGEGENQHYDGQTN
-284 HYYSSAEHNGVARVD
+284 NGWGTID

-308 TDKPENPDLKVS
+308 TDKPENPDLIV
-320 DVRIDRISGCLN
+320 DNARIKKITSINSNTTLTIDPRTEFHGVTTMHGPANFKTFVHFESLPRFYMGFSCQN
-332 NNSLIVSPSVNF
+332 NA
-344 DKPVTMKHWVYVN
+344 T
-357 SFSQFD
+357 FD
-363 GLALFKNEV
+363 GNITST
-372 RFGYNDMVINAEDDK
+372 GSI
-387 AYETTPKLRV
+387 
-397 NKSGKIISQ
+397 KS
-406 DTIHAK
+406 DTTIHAK
-412 AFYTDSDKRLKKI
+412 AFYTDSDKRLKNI

-448 DPSKKE
+448 DQSKKE

>member
-19 SEETLGGK
+19 SEEVLGGK

-102 SEDENDCLTTEKGI
+102 SEDENDCLTTENGI

-179 QVLDKDGSD
+179 QVLDKDGGD
-188 FCCFA
+188 FCYFA
-193 GVIPPEKVD
+193 GVIPPENVD

-209 LKWFYYPNIGI
+209 LKWFYYPNIAI
-220 GKSRVLAVPS
+220 SKQRSLAVSRIVLNGYDTNKPES
-230 IALTGAYASDPE
+230 DTLTGAFSHD
-242 SDDDYN
+242 
-248 DPSTGHINNVR
+248 NVR
-259 EITNGTG
+259 ELTNASGTY
-266 SFTRI
+266 TRI

-276 KLVEDGDN
+276 TLIGEGENQHYDGQTN
-284 HYYSSAEHNGVARVD
+284 NGWGTID

-308 TDKPENPDLKVS
+308 TDKPENPDLIV
-320 DVRIDRISGCLN
+320 DNARIKKITSINSNTTLTIDPRTEFNGVTTMYGPATFKTFVYFESLPQFYMGFSCQN
-332 NNSLIVSPSVNF
+332 NA
-344 DKPVTMKHWVYVN
+344 
-357 SFSQFD
+357 QFD
-363 GLALFKNEV
+363 GNITST
-372 RFGYNDMVINAEDDK
+372 GSI
-387 AYETTPKLRV
+387 
-397 NKSGKIISQ
+397 KS
-406 DTIHAK
+406 DTTIHAK
-412 AFYTDSDKRLKKI
+412 AFYTDSDKRLKNI

-454 EIGVIAQEIREVCP
+454 EIGVIAQEIKEICP
-468 QIVSEDENGMLSVDY
+468 QIVSEDKNGMLSVDY

-495 DLYGKL
+495 DLYRKL

>member
-19 SEETLGGK
+19 SEEVLGGK

-41 SDDKESKEA
+41 SDDKESKES

-179 QVLDKDGSD
+179 QVLDKDGGD
-188 FCCFA
+188 FCYFA

-209 LKWFYYPNIGI
+209 LKWFYYPNI
-220 GKSRVLAVPS
+220 A
-230 IALTGAYASDPE
+230 
-242 SDDDYN
+242 
-248 DPSTGHINNVR
+248 
-259 EITNGTG
+259 
-266 SFTRI
+266 
-271 TGYNW
+271 
-276 KLVEDGDN
+276 
-284 HYYSSAEHNGVARVD
+284 
-299 VKSTGVEIK
+299 
-308 TDKPENPDLKVS
+308 
-320 DVRIDRISGCLN
+320 ISKQR
-332 NNSLIVSPSVNF
+332 SL
-344 DKPVTMKHWVYVN
+344 
-357 SFSQFD
+357 
-363 GLALFKNEV
+363 
-372 RFGYNDMVINAEDDK
+372 
-387 AYETTPKLRV
+387 LR
-397 NKSGKIISQ
+397 
-406 DTIHAK
+406 
-412 AFYTDSDKRLKKI
+412 
-425 IGDINLDIDKIL
+425 
-437 ELSLIYYTFNN
+437 
-448 DPSKKE
+448 
-454 EIGVIAQEIREVCP
+454 
-468 QIVSEDENGMLSVDY
+468 
-483 SKLSIL
+483 
-489 ALYCIK
+489 
-495 DLYGKL
+495 
-501 KKD
+501 